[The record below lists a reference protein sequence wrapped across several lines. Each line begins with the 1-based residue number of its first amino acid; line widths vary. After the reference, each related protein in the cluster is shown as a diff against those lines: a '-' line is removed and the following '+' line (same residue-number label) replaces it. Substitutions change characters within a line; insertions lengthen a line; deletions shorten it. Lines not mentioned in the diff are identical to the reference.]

1 MDKSKYL
8 YRNVVFSRQ
17 GNTVSLVDIN
27 DPDKEALQFE
37 PWLGVVVALA
47 DGNHTVG
54 ELVDFMARQYQGDPP
69 ADLERTLESVIER
82 LNETKMIRLTD
93 EPVEMPYYLS
103 LPVEQLDLDRARRM
117 MAEDARAL
125 DGRSGG

>member
-8 YRNVVFSRQ
+8 YRNIVFSRQ

-27 DPDKEALQFE
+27 DPEKEALQFE
-37 PWLGVVVALA
+37 PWLGIVIALA
-47 DGNHTVG
+47 DGNHTIG
-54 ELVDFMARQYQGDPP
+54 ELVEYLAGRYRGEPP

-103 LPVEQLDLDRARRM
+103 LPVEQLDIDRARRM

-125 DGRSGG
+125 GGKSGG